1 MRDEAYIGVLIDD
14 LVLKGTNEPYRMMT
28 SRCEYRLLL
37 RQDNADRRLTEKGYE
52 IGLATEER
60 YNRYRQKEEM
70 IKEEIERFHSCKI
83 TPEVANPILGKAQS
97 AKISHSVALADMVKR
112 PEVTMDMLLGMDPK
126 LSLVPEHL
134 ASQVLVRIKYN
145 GYIEKQLKRIEKFQR
160 MEAKKLPKDIDYE
173 TIDGLRIEAR
183 QKLNQ
188 MKPESLGQA
197 GRISSVS
204 PADINVLLIF
214 LERERRANV

>member
-1 MRDEAYIGVLIDD
+1 
-14 LVLKGTNEPYRMMT
+14 
-28 SRCEYRLLL
+28 
-37 RQDNADRRLTEKGYE
+37 
-52 IGLATEER
+52 
-60 YNRYRQKEEM
+60 
-70 IKEEIERFHSCKI
+70 
-83 TPEVANPILGKAQS
+83 
-97 AKISHSVALADMVKR
+97 
-112 PEVTMDMLLGMDPK
+112 MLLGMNPK

-134 ASQVLVRIKYN
+134 TSQVLVRIKYN

-197 GRISSVS
+197 GRISGVS